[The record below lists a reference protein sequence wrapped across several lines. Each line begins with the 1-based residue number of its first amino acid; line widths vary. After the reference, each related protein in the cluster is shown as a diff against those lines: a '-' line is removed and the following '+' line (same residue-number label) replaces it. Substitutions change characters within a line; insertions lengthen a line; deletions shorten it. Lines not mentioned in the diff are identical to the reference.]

1 MTTKPKGFDNKIEA
15 QLINKKICSKE
26 ILTKYSEKEKKF
38 YFNQL
43 YICAVGRRRHP
54 HVESASSIYSSERRE
69 YIPRAKRFTEMKKD
83 LKLIEQASNHLA
95 GKFPDGYIATKLGYE
110 VFSESCNA
118 IQKGCGVVDESN
130 RPYNPPRNGIR
141 SRMREGRK
149 CDVKEVVP
157 KEISINELALH
168 RLMIELKKC
177 RNNDHK
183 IAQIESILSMAKA
196 NKSGCLPI
204 TYVQSSSGRFY
215 AENEIN
221 LQNCSRQIRKAALAG
236 LYDIDIENCH
246 YTLLSQMCSRINV
259 STPCT
264 DYYINNKK
272 LVRKEVAELFNI
284 SEDDAKVILIAL
296 IYGSNLS
303 PCGVLKKL
311 DITYDSNAIKGS
323 FIHKLCKE
331 INSVRDNV
339 INDYK
344 NRTKG
349 HFKIL
354 NDAGLIMKTKVE
366 EFKNVKRSKLLAHIL
381 QGAESLILQHMIR
394 FMGDS
399 IVLLQHDGVTC
410 KNIVNADELRK
421 YIYANTGYDLSFDVE
436 QLPVNIQC
444 VDDDDD
450 DYQFNAD
457 YILDVFAA

>member
-1 MTTKPKGFDNKIEA
+1 MSTKPRGFDKKMEYL
-15 QLINKKICSKE
+15 LINKKNFPKE
-26 ILTKYSEKEKKF
+26 ILEKYSEEEKQ
-38 YFNQL
+38 YLFNKL
-43 YICAVGRRRHP
+43 YNCAVGRCKHP
-54 HVESASSIYSSERRE
+54 HVEFASSIYSSERRK
-69 YIPRAKRFTEMKKD
+69 YIPKAERFNEIKRD
-83 LKLIEQASNHLA
+83 LKLIEQVSNHLA
-95 GKFPDGYIATKLGYE
+95 GKYSDGYIATKLGYE
-110 VFSESCNA
+110 LFSECCNA
-118 IQKGCGVVDESN
+118 VKKGCGIVDENN
-130 RPYNPPRNGIR
+130 RPYIPPRNGIR
-141 SRMREGRK
+141 SRMRDGRK

-177 RNNDHK
+177 RDNDHK

-204 TYVQSSSGRFY
+204 TYVQSSHGRFY

-236 LYDIDIENCH
+236 FYDVDIENCH

-259 STPCT
+259 PTPCI
-264 DYYINNKK
+264 DYYIKNKK
-272 LVRKEVAELFNI
+272 LVREKVADLFDI
-284 SEDDAKVILIAL
+284 SEDDAKMILIAL

-303 PCGVLKKL
+303 PHGVLKKL
-311 DITYDSNAIKGS
+311 DITYDSNAVKGS

-344 NRTKG
+344 NRTEG

-366 EFKNVKRSKLLAHIL
+366 KIKNVKQSKLLAHIL
-381 QGAESLILQHMIR
+381 QGAESLILKYMIR
-394 FMGDS
+394 FMRDN

-410 KNIVNADELRK
+410 KNIIDADELSE
-421 YIYANTGYDLSFDVE
+421 YVSENTGYHVSFDVE
-436 QLPVNIQC
+436 QLPVNIENIG
-444 VDDDDD
+444 DDSDCH
-450 DYQFNAD
+450 FNIEDA
-457 YILDVFAA
+457 LSRCAA